1 MEQWTKSIVSRY
13 DVACKSCP
21 TSPCQFPSADSRQVG
36 RHSGY
41 DTLTPDW
48 GRQRILE
55 LLNFE
60 IDTFRKFPLG
70 QPSTS
75 GFLQREA

>member
-13 DVACKSCP
+13 DVASKSCP

-55 LLNFE
+55 LLNSD
-60 IDTFRKFPLG
+60 IDTFRKLPLQ
-70 QPSTS
+70 QPASFS
-75 GFLQREA
+75 F